1 MNLTHAKSEGDL
13 GVLLPDS
20 DVNSPSFDEGTN
32 SGGSVAGCGSGSASG
47 MGLKKGP
54 WTSAEDAI
62 LVEYVKNHG
71 EGNWNAVQKN
81 TGLARCGKSCRL
93 RWANHL
99 RPNLKKGA
107 FSTEEEKLIIEL
119 HAKLGNKWARMA
131 AYLPGRTDN
140 EIKNYWNTRLK
151 RCQRAGIPVYP
162 SNICYQIPA
171 EDQHS
176 LNEYST
182 TKKRTRDL
190 LEESGFFIPDLTPEP
205 YLSTQ
210 EPLSYAANLPDY
222 PTGSI
227 VSPGYGYCNYI
238 YSTSPNQVRRLSL
251 SESPL
256 SAMSEPLNDAPA
268 SLELTDSPENFHK
281 VIDFRSSNRNN
292 SYDTGSHAL
301 LNGNNNF
308 SASEPISMAPTKFEL
323 PSLQDTETDPI
334 TWLDRPAGGHSPTP
348 HHDSLYHSP
357 AMTGTSASSLYSEC
371 NLSLRNSGLLD
382 ALVHEAQVR
391 NTGSR
396 SGSGLKSSGSSWDL
410 CPENLDRSNE
420 YDSTAAVGDGL
431 LEDLLASKEPDGL
444 DAMLIRAPSPIQEE
458 TSPNRETPT
467 PKPDTLLGLDW
478 FKERTAKGKHH
489 SVVTEAIS
497 MFLGENICSQPKSVN
512 PSGSNYAFG
521 NTLGLHTFSWNNMPG
536 TCQTSDFP

>member
-1 MNLTHAKSEGDL
+1 MNMNRTKSEGDL

-20 DVNSPSFDEGTN
+20 AVNSPSFDEGS
-32 SGGSVAGCGSGSASG
+32 SGGSVVGCGSGSGSG
-47 MGLKKGP
+47 LGLKKGP

-107 FSTEEEKLIIEL
+107 FSAEEEKLIIEL

-151 RCQRAGIPVYP
+151 RCQRAGLPVYP
-162 SNICYQIPA
+162 SNICYQLSA

-176 LNEYST
+176 LSEYST
-182 TKKRTRDL
+182 SKKRSRDL

-210 EPLSYAANLPDY
+210 ETLPYAVSLQDY

-227 VSPGYGYCNYI
+227 VSPGYGYCNYM
-238 YSTSPNQVRRLSL
+238 YSTSPSQVRRLSL

-256 SAMSEPLNDAPA
+256 SALSEPLTDGPA
-268 SLELTDSPENFHK
+268 SLELTNSPENFHK
-281 VIDFRSSNRNN
+281 VLDFGSNNRNH
-292 SYDTGSHAL
+292 SYETGCHAL
-301 LNGNNNF
+301 LDGNNF
-308 SASEPISMAPTKFEL
+308 SASGPITMGSMKFEL

-334 TWLDRPAGGHSPTP
+334 TWLDRPVVGSSSTP
-348 HHDSLYHSP
+348 PHDSLYHSP
-357 AMTGTSASSLYSEC
+357 AMTGTTACSLQSEC

-391 NTGSR
+391 SSGSR

-410 CPENLDRSNE
+410 CLENVDKSNE
-420 YDSTAAVGDGL
+420 YDSTADADDGL
-431 LEDLLASKEPDGL
+431 IDDLLASKEPEGL
-444 DAMLIRAPSPIQEE
+444 DAMLIRAPSPVQEE

-467 PKPDTLLGLDW
+467 LRPDILLGLDW
-478 FKERTAKGKHH
+478 FKEKPAIGKNH

-497 MFLGENICSQPKSVN
+497 MFLGENICSQSKSVN
-512 PSGSNYAFG
+512 PSGSNYALG
-521 NTLGLHTFSWNNMPG
+521 STLGLHSFSWSNMPG